1 MRLKVMYAL
10 VAVLMLSVVLVLAAP
25 GMSEEQEA
33 EPVAAA
39 MGEDGVQRLDME
51 GGEYYFKP
59 ERVVLKVGVPVE
71 LFVRKTPGFV
81 PHNIVME
88 SAQAGM
94 SFKENFGRKG
104 ITIMFTPTDTGTFE
118 FWCDKKFLF
127 FKSHRAKGME
137 GVIEVVDDLRG

>member
-1 MRLKVMYAL
+1 
-10 VAVLMLSVVLVLAAP
+10 MLTRILGVLAAVV
-25 GMSEEQEA
+25 MLATFAVAQEHES
-33 EPVAAA
+33 EPVTATL
-39 MGEDGVQRLDME
+39 GPDGVQRLEME

-71 LFVRKTPGFV
+71 LFVRKTPGFI
-81 PHNIVME
+81 PHNIVMD
-88 SAQAGM
+88 SGDAGM
-94 SFKENFGRKG
+94 SFKENFDKKG
-104 ITIMFTPTDTGTFE
+104 ITIKFTPTETGDFE

>member
-1 MRLKVMYAL
+1 MSNNVMYVL
-10 VAVLMLSVVLVLAAP
+10 VAVLMLAAP
-25 GMSEEQEA
+25 AMSEEQKA
-33 EPVAAA
+33 EPVAAT

-71 LFVRKTPGFV
+71 LFVRKTPGIV

-104 ITIMFTPTDTGTFE
+104 ITVSFTPSDTGTFE

-137 GVIEVVDDLRG
+137 GVIQVVDDLRG